1 MTDEIRKTEEEGAS
15 AVGGVIVRRL
25 INTLHCATVCTAIAL
40 FTHTLLAPSV
50 AAQSRGEAPLVLRL
64 PSSARIAAMAN
75 AGIASNDGDAL
86 LYNPGML
93 NGARGMA
100 VSLQRYG
107 SFGTAGAFGTVTQI
121 GVLNVGVGA
130 QFVDWTAPTGTAWGD
145 AVRHGATRLA
155 DSGGVAASS
164 SAFTFGVARVIKGVR
179 LGANLKYAED
189 RFGAQ
194 HDGTFAFD
202 LGFTMPL
209 GQANLA
215 IVAQNLGPGLN
226 IGGVNGMLP
235 RRIGIGYGGG
245 MYPLYEHFDLG
256 AQMQLTLEGNSF
268 VRPAGGVEVGYVPI
282 EGVAIVV
289 RSGLRLPREKDES
302 LVTGGLGLTLDRISI
317 DYALE
322 PFRGGRP
329 ASHRVGLRI
338 K

>member
-1 MTDEIRKTEEEGAS
+1 MVRMTVGCGIAIAAQTFGAS
-15 AVGGVIVRRL
+15 TI
-25 INTLHCATVCTAIAL
+25 
-40 FTHTLLAPSV
+40 
-50 AAQSRGEAPLVLRL
+50 AAQARGEAPLVLRL

-107 SFGTAGAFGTVTQI
+107 SFGTAGAFGTVTQV

-130 QFVDWTAPTGTAWGD
+130 QFVDWNAPSGTAWGD
-145 AVRHGATRLA
+145 AVRPGATRLA

-164 SAFTFGVARVIKGVR
+164 SAFTVGIARTVKGGFR

-202 LGFTMPL
+202 VGFTMPM
-209 GQANLA
+209 GPANLA
-215 IVAQNLGPGLN
+215 ITAQNLGPGLN

-235 RRIGIGYGGG
+235 RRIGVGYGGG
-245 MYPLYEHFDLG
+245 MYSLYEHFDLG

-322 PFRGGRP
+322 PFRGGRA

>member
-1 MTDEIRKTEEEGAS
+1 MRRSIETIFGTIARCAIVLS
-15 AVGGVIVRRL
+15 AQ
-25 INTLHCATVCTAIAL
+25 TLM
-40 FTHTLLAPSV
+40 APVV
-50 AAQSRGEAPLVLRL
+50 AAQARGEAPLVLRL

-75 AGIASNDGDAL
+75 VGIAANDGDAL

-107 SFGTAGAFGTVTQI
+107 SFGTAGAFGTATQI

-130 QFVDWTAPTGTAWGD
+130 QFVDWTVPSGTAWGD
-145 AVRHGATRLA
+145 AVRPGATRLA

-164 SAFTFGVARVIKGVR
+164 SAFTVGVARAVKGAR
-179 LGANLKYAED
+179 IGANLKYAED

-202 LGFTMPL
+202 FGVTMPL
-209 GQANLA
+209 GPANFA

-235 RRIGIGYGGG
+235 RRVGVGYGGG
-245 MYPLYEHFDLG
+245 MYPLYERFDLG
-256 AQMQLTLEGNSF
+256 AQMQLMLEGNSF
-268 VRPAGGVEVGYVPI
+268 LRPAGGIEVGYVPI

-289 RSGLRLPREKDES
+289 RSGVRLPREKDES

-329 ASHRVGLRI
+329 ASHRIGVRI

>member
-1 MTDEIRKTEEEGAS
+1 MLYAI
-15 AVGGVIVRRL
+15 VGS
-25 INTLHCATVCTAIAL
+25 AIAL
-40 FTHTLLAPSV
+40 TTQTISAPTI
-50 AAQSRGEAPLVLRL
+50 AAQARGEAPLVLRL

-75 AGIASNDGDAL
+75 AGMAANDGDAL

-100 VSLQRYG
+100 VSVQRYG
-107 SFGTAGAFGTVTQI
+107 SFGTAGAFGTVTQV

-130 QFVDWTAPTGTAWGD
+130 QFVDWRAPSGTAWGD
-145 AVRHGATRLA
+145 AVRSGATRLA
-155 DSGGVAASS
+155 DSGAVAASS
-164 SAFTFGVARVIKGVR
+164 SAFTFGVARAIKGGIR

-189 RFGAQ
+189 RLGAQ
-194 HDGTFAFD
+194 HDGTVAFD
-202 LGFTMPL
+202 VGFTMPL
-209 GQANLA
+209 GQANVA
-215 IVAQNLGPGLN
+215 ITAQNLGPGLS

-282 EGVAIVV
+282 EGVAIVL

-329 ASHRVGLRI
+329 ASHRIGLRI

>member
-1 MTDEIRKTEEEGAS
+1 MRHATVGWARALAAHALIVSAAS
-15 AVGGVIVRRL
+15 AQV
-25 INTLHCATVCTAIAL
+25 
-40 FTHTLLAPSV
+40 
-50 AAQSRGEAPLVLRL
+50 RGEAPLVLRL
-64 PSSARIAAMAN
+64 PSSARIAAMGN
-75 AGIASNDGDAL
+75 AGIAANDGDAL

-100 VSLQRYG
+100 VSMQRYG
-107 SFGTAGAFGTVTQI
+107 SFGTAGAFGTATQV

-130 QFVDWTAPTGTAWGD
+130 QFVDWRAPSGTAWGD
-145 AVRHGATRLA
+145 AVRPGATRLA

-164 SAFTFGVARVIKGVR
+164 SAFTFGVARVVKGGLR
-179 LGANLKYAED
+179 LGANVKYAED
-189 RFGAQ
+189 RVGSQ

-209 GQANLA
+209 GPANLA
-215 IVAQNLGPGLN
+215 FTAQNLGPGLN

-245 MYPLYEHFDLG
+245 LYSLYEHFDVG

-268 VRPAGGVEVGYVPI
+268 VRPAGGVELGYVPI
-282 EGVAIVV
+282 EGVAVV
-289 RSGLRLPREKDES
+289 MRSGLRLPREKDES
-302 LVTGGLGLTLDRISI
+302 LVTGGLGLTLDRISV

-329 ASHRVGLRI
+329 ASHRIGLRI

>member
-1 MTDEIRKTEEEGAS
+1 MRRSIETIFGTIARCAIVLS
-15 AVGGVIVRRL
+15 AQ
-25 INTLHCATVCTAIAL
+25 TLM
-40 FTHTLLAPSV
+40 APVV
-50 AAQSRGEAPLVLRL
+50 AAQARGEAPLVLRL

-75 AGIASNDGDAL
+75 VGIAANDGDAL

-107 SFGTAGAFGTVTQI
+107 PFGTAGAFGTVTQI

-130 QFVDWTAPTGTAWGD
+130 QFVDWTAPSGTAWGD
-145 AVRHGATRLA
+145 AVRPGATRLA

-164 SAFTFGVARVIKGVR
+164 SAFTVGVARAVKGAR
-179 LGANLKYAED
+179 IGANLKYAED

-202 LGFTMPL
+202 LGVTMPL
-209 GQANLA
+209 GPANFA

-235 RRIGIGYGGG
+235 RRVGIGYGGG
-245 MYPLYEHFDLG
+245 MYPLYERFDLG
-256 AQMQLTLEGNSF
+256 AQMQLMLEGNGF
-268 VRPAGGVEVGYVPI
+268 LRPAGGVEVGYVPI

-289 RSGLRLPREKDES
+289 RSGVRLPREKDES

-329 ASHRVGLRI
+329 ASHRIGVRI

>member
-1 MTDEIRKTEEEGAS
+1 MT
-15 AVGGVIVRRL
+15 VRR
-25 INTLHCATVCTAIAL
+25 TLYAIVGSAIAL
-40 FTHTLLAPSV
+40 AAPTISAPTV
-50 AAQSRGEAPLVLRL
+50 GAQARGEAPLVLRL

-75 AGIASNDGDAL
+75 AGIAANDGDAL

-93 NGARGMA
+93 NGARGIA
-100 VSLQRYG
+100 VSMQRYG
-107 SFGTAGAFGTVTQI
+107 SFGTAGAFGTVTQV

-130 QFVDWTAPTGTAWGD
+130 QFVDWRAPSGTAWGD
-145 AVRHGATRLA
+145 AVRPGATRLA
-155 DSGGVAASS
+155 DSGAVAASS
-164 SAFTFGVARVIKGVR
+164 SAFTVGVGRVVKGGFR
-179 LGANLKYAED
+179 IGANLKYAED

-202 LGFTMPL
+202 VGFTMPL
-209 GQANLA
+209 GPANFA
-215 IVAQNLGPGLN
+215 ITAQNLGPGLN

-282 EGVAIVV
+282 EGVAIVM

-302 LVTGGLGLTLDRISI
+302 LVTGGVGLTLDRISI